1 MDEEQAIQKVGRHL
15 WKELPQADIKLP
27 AEDIERRREILFDY
41 VKENIREL
49 LTAASIPVLRRNQYT
64 AVHKGFLQ
72 LLFSLF
78 NFKGTQSLI
87 DLGNAINDDLNF
99 NIYGLCQKGRGNKF
113 RVALY
118 DSRKKLK
125 RGEDVFRTERGVVD
139 YPYACELHDTYFVYV
154 LDCYKRRADKNHEV
168 HYPNGVFSFKN
179 SSQTERS
186 DDREVISIIQPSPQ
200 PLDNSSTQLFDY
212 PTHPFETSPTQL
224 LENSTQLPDH
234 ASTQL
239 SEYSFQPYDSP
250 STHPF
255 ETSPIQSLENS
266 THLSEYPLTLSFE
279 DTDYD
284 SNTSQSFTSAADLIE
299 YFDNPH
305 RFPFEEY

>member
-200 PLDNSSTQLFDY
+200 PLDNSSTQLLDY
-212 PTHPFETSPTQL
+212 PTHLSAYPSTHPFETSPFPPFGISLTQ
-224 LENSTQLPDH
+224 P
-234 ASTQL
+234 
-239 SEYSFQPYDSP
+239 FDSP